1 MKDII
6 IIAGPTASGK
16 TSLSIGLAKE
26 LNGEIISADSM
37 QIYKGMTIGTA
48 KIRPEEM
55 DGVVHHLVDELEPD
69 DRYTAADFKEKAE
82 ALIED
87 ISSRGKIPMIVGGTG
102 LYINSLIYELNMKEA
117 NTDLD
122 LRKRLEKEAEVIGAE
137 KFYEK
142 LKAVDPK
149 ACEKIHFNNVKR
161 VIRALEVYET
171 TGKRFSDQYDF
182 RKKNDKYNPIYF
194 CLTMDRAKLYDRINM
209 RIDMMLDEGLI
220 EEVKALLEKGYN
232 RELASMQGLGYK
244 EIISYLDGKI
254 ALEEAI
260 YILKRDTRRF
270 AKRQLTW
277 FRREDMVHWVDKDK
291 FENEEMILKHCLE
304 YYEKKRRER

>member
-1 MKDII
+1 MRDII

-16 TSLSIGLAKE
+16 TSLSIGLAKA

-37 QIYKGMTIGTA
+37 QIYKDMTIGTA
-48 KIRPEEM
+48 KIRQDEM
-55 DGVVHHLVDELEPD
+55 DGVVHHLVDELTPD
-69 DRYTAADFKEKAE
+69 TRYTAADFKEKAE
-82 ALIED
+82 MLIED

-117 NTDLD
+117 NTDLEI
-122 LRKRLEKEAEVIGAE
+122 RHRLEREAEDMGAE

-142 LKAVDPK
+142 LKAVDPES
-149 ACEKIHFNNVKR
+149 CEKIHHNNVKR

-171 TGKRFSDQYDF
+171 TGKKFSDQYDF

-194 CLTMDRAKLYDRINM
+194 CLTMDRAKLYDRINK
-209 RIDMMLDEGLI
+209 RIDIMLDEGLV
-220 EEVKALLEKGYN
+220 EEVKCLLDKGYDKS
-232 RELASMQGLGYK
+232 LASMQGLGYK
-244 EIISYLDGKI
+244 EIVAYLEGEMD
-254 ALEEAI
+254 LEEAV
-260 YILKRDTRRF
+260 YVLKRDTRRF

-277 FRREDMVHWVDKDK
+277 FRREEMVHWVDKDE
-291 FENEEMILKHCLE
+291 FENDDEILKHCLE